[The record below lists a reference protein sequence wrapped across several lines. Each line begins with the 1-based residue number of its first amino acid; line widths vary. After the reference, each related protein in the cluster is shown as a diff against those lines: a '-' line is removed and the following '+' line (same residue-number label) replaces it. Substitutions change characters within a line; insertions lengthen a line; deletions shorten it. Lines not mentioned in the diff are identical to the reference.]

1 MRIGIVGSGTAGASS
16 AILLRRA
23 GHEVA
28 IFERVP
34 KPAAVGA
41 GILLQPTGQRVLARL
56 RLLDRI
62 TSAGAPVRRLHGVH
76 PDGRDVM
83 DLGYGELGFDLCA
96 YGLHRGT
103 LFVTML
109 DAAREAGAQLVPGT
123 DVTGIDCDAGVLRTS
138 DGRTLGP
145 FDLVVV
151 ADGARSGLRNQVC
164 TPTRDRPYPWGAL
177 WFVGRSW
184 ERAESGALYQV
195 FDGTQRLLG
204 LLPTGKTPDGAD
216 VVSLFWGVRNDTVD
230 GLRARGVDAW
240 KADVRRLTRKADPL
254 LDQITDV
261 DQLVAATYRD
271 TVVRTPWRGRAVLL
285 GDAAHAMSPQL
296 GQGVNLALCDA
307 LALEDALAV
316 TWDLEQA
323 LAGYAHAR
331 RNHIRFYTLASRW
344 LTPLFQS
351 DLPGFGLAR
360 DFGVPL
366 FNAIA
371 WPRRQALLSMAGLKD
386 GPLSSWPVR
395 AITS

>member
-1 MRIGIVGSGTAGASS
+1 MRIGIVGSGTAGASAAVS
-16 AILLRRA
+16 LRRA
-23 GHEVA
+23 GHDVT
-28 IFERVP
+28 IYERVA

-41 GILLQPTGQRVLARL
+41 GILLQPTGQRALARL
-56 RLLDRI
+56 GLLERI
-62 TSAGAPVRRLHGVH
+62 AKAGAPVRRLHGVR

-83 DLGYGELGFDLCA
+83 DLGYGELGADVCA

-103 LFVTML
+103 LFVTLL
-109 DAAREAGAQLVPGT
+109 DAAREAGVAIEP
-123 DVTGIDCDAGVLRTS
+123 GIDVKEIDPERGTLRTAE
-138 DGRTLGP
+138 REFGP

-151 ADGARSGLRNQVC
+151 ADGARSVLRNQVC
-164 TPTRDRPYPWGAL
+164 TPTRDRAYPWGAL
-177 WFVGRSW
+177 WFVGTSW
-184 ERAESGALYQV
+184 ERDESSALYQV
-195 FDGTQRLLG
+195 FDSTQRLLG
-204 LLPTGKTPDGAD
+204 LLPTGKTPDGTD

-230 GLRARGVDAW
+230 ALRARGLDAW
-240 KADVRRLTRKADPL
+240 KSDVRRLTRKADPL
-254 LDQITDV
+254 LDQISDV
-261 DQLVAATYRD
+261 DQLIAATYRD
-271 TVVRTPWRGRAVLL
+271 TVVRTPWRGKAVLL

-316 TWDLEQA
+316 TWDLAVA
-323 LAGYAHAR
+323 LEGYAHAR
-331 RNHIRFYTLASRW
+331 RRHIQFYTFASRW

-351 DLPGFGLAR
+351 DVPGFGLAR

-366 FNAIA
+366 FNALA